1 MPLYEYE
8 CECHGVIEKWVKLSE
23 KEPTKCDLLTDFG
36 HGPVCDLPLKKL
48 MSRGYFY
55 FNHHLKH

>member
-8 CECHGVIEKWVKLSE
+8 CEDHGVIEKWVGIKE
-23 KEPTKCDLLTDFG
+23 EEPTTCSIFLNWS
-36 HGPVCDLPLKKL
+36 GPSCGKPLKKL
-48 MSRGYFY
+48 MSHGYIY

>member
-1 MPLYEYE
+1 MPIYEYE
-8 CECHGVIEKWVKLSE
+8 CPGCGIVEVHQSIKD
-23 KEPTKCDLLTDFG
+23 KELTICPKCSKE
-36 HGPVCDLPLKKL
+36 VKKL